1 MISMI
6 SAYLV
11 SMLLQERL
19 ITPDDR
25 EIYEYGLEITI
36 ANMVNG
42 IIVFLIGVGFQ
53 KIPETI
59 IFYLAFV
66 SLRFFCGGY
75 HADSYSRCFFSFALT
90 NALCLGASGWI
101 AKHEN
106 IISGLFFLAAVLLWL
121 CIFKMAPLEHE
132 NRPFTDKEKL
142 RFRKRSI
149 QIYGFWIVIGIVLW
163 MTHLIQMEASLI
175 STFIAVAILMIGG
188 KSHEKRNA

>member
-53 KIPETI
+53 KVPETI

>member
-53 KIPETI
+53 KVPETI

-75 HADSYSRCFFSFALT
+75 HADSYSRCFF
-90 NALCLGASGWI
+90 
-101 AKHEN
+101 
-106 IISGLFFLAAVLLWL
+106 LL
-121 CIFKMAPLEHE
+121 P
-132 NRPFTDKEKL
+132 
-142 RFRKRSI
+142 
-149 QIYGFWIVIGIVLW
+149 
-163 MTHLIQMEASLI
+163 
-175 STFIAVAILMIGG
+175 
-188 KSHEKRNA
+188 

>member
-42 IIVFLIGVGFQ
+42 IIVFLIGVGFH
-53 KIPETI
+53 KVPETI